1 MKAIHIIIAATLA
14 AITMSNAQ
22 ATERESGLA
31 ADQTPAIDLSQP
43 KPEGITILRYE
54 HYGVTCWVYKETIG
68 YAGIGGISC
77 VPDSQMKASAQQ

>member
-1 MKAIHIIIAATLA
+1 MNAIHLIIAATLA
-14 AITMSNAQ
+14 ATILSSAQ

-43 KPEGITILRYE
+43 KPEGITIFRYE

-68 YAGIGGISC
+68 YAGVGGISC
-77 VPDSQMKASAQQ
+77 VPDSQMKESAQP